1 MKKIT
6 LLSWSDSNMAG
17 DYWTWLINLTIRKD
31 GTYSVGATQTSNDYP
46 TLRLPSIYP
55 LRKGRQVRDAI
66 EEIFSN
72 DSFVSE
78 EIDWDG
84 ILSVLKQ
91 HVPKLAHEIEL
102 SYEEDEAAEEQA
114 QLQYL
119 EQERLKAP
127 TYSWIDQAKWT
138 PSPWSHY
145 ILRGMDNAKRRNAVI
160 EFIEGYR
167 ATHGCMPTG
176 THTLRPDLSV
186 QFPQI
191 EEPNQ
196 QRGDSNGCA

>member
-17 DYWTWLINLTIRKD
+17 DHWTWFIHLTIRKD
-31 GTYSVGATQTSNDYP
+31 GTYSVGATQTSTDDP
-46 TLRLPSIYP
+46 TFRLPSIYP

-66 EEIFSN
+66 EAIFSN
-72 DSFVSE
+72 DCLSSE
-78 EIDWDG
+78 EVDWDG
-84 ILSVLKQ
+84 ILSVLNQ
-91 HVPKLAHEIEL
+91 HVPQLAHEIEL
-102 SYEEDEAAEEQA
+102 SNEEDQAVEDEAE
-114 QLQYL
+114 LQYL
-119 EQERLKAP
+119 EQERRKAP
-127 TYSWIDQAKWT
+127 TYSWMDQAEWT

-145 ILRGMDNAKRRNAVI
+145 VLRGMDNAKRRNAVF
-160 EFIEGYR
+160 EFIESYH

-191 EEPNQ
+191 EETNQ
-196 QRGDSNGCA
+196 QRSDSNGCA

>member
-17 DYWTWLINLTIRKD
+17 DDWTWFINLTLRKD
-31 GTYSVGATQTSNDYP
+31 GTYSVGATQTSTDYP
-46 TLRLPSIYP
+46 TFRLPSIYP
-55 LRKGRQVRDAI
+55 LRNGRQVREAI

-72 DSFVSE
+72 DNLASE
-78 EIDWDG
+78 EVDWNV
-84 ILSVLKQ
+84 ILSILTQ
-91 HVPKLAHEIEL
+91 HAPHLAHEIEL
-102 SYEEDEAAEEQA
+102 SYEDDQAAEELA
-114 QLQYL
+114 ELHYL
-119 EQERLKAP
+119 EQEILRAP
-127 TYSWIDQAKWT
+127 TYSWMDLAKWT

-145 ILRGMDNAKRRNAVI
+145 ILRGMDNAKRRNAVL

-186 QFPQI
+186 QFPQT
-191 EEPNQ
+191 EKPKL
-196 QRGDSNGCA
+196 QRSDNNGCA